1 LLLLL
6 HTELK
11 TNYSLTN
18 FYIDYILS
26 EDKKKCIEV
35 PVACELLNLVLGLQ
49 FRPQVDKLTSYLKVM
64 VIDFFIH
71 LFFRSTL
78 LTYFFELL
86 QYQTEYKVI
95 NMDQWMGFY
104 RFCNVVMF

>member
-49 FRPQVDKLTSYLKVM
+49 FRPQVDKLTNYLKVM
-64 VIDFFIH
+64 VIDFLFISS
-71 LFFRSTL
+71 LGPP
-78 LTYFFELL
+78 Y
-86 QYQTEYKVI
+86 
-95 NMDQWMGFY
+95 
-104 RFCNVVMF
+104 